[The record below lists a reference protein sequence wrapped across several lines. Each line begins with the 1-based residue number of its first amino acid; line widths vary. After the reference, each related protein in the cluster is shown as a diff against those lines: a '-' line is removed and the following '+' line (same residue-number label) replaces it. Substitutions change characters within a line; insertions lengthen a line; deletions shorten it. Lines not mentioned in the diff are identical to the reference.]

1 MKTALVLGAMLPFL
15 LLSFGG
21 GMLFAR
27 FLIVRKPEQVGL
39 RHTRM
44 TNSLG
49 ESNSPGSKM
58 TKER

>member
-1 MKTALVLGAMLPFL
+1 MRIALVFAAMLPFL

-39 RHTRM
+39 RRST
-44 TNSLG
+44 
-49 ESNSPGSKM
+49 EA
-58 TKER
+58 